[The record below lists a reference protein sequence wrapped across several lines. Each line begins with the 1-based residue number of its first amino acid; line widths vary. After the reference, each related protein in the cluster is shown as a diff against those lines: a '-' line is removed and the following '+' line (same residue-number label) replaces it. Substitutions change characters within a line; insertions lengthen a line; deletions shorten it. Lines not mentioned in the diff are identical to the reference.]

1 MYGSLL
7 MIIVA
12 ASAGKYV
19 VAAIVA
25 VLVGIAVLL
34 FAASSDLIDMKL
46 FKFDPHSQK
55 YPEEAKVE
63 YWYAKAAKRF
73 ESFLMGGGWSYAK
86 AKKRA
91 RMAVK
96 KGGKKLEDTTR
107 EKMPSAAR
115 RFNRD
120 IAIGALAIAIVLV
133 VLLVL
138 GVV

>member
-1 MYGSLL
+1 
-7 MIIVA
+7 
-12 ASAGKYV
+12 
-19 VAAIVA
+19 
-25 VLVGIAVLL
+25 VGIAVLL

-46 FKFDPHSQK
+46 FKFDPHSQR
-55 YPEEAKVE
+55 YPKEARVE
-63 YWYAKAAKRF
+63 YWYTRVAKRF
-73 ESFLMGGGWSYAK
+73 ESFLLGGGWSYAK

-91 RMAVK
+91 RMAMK
-96 KGGKKLEDTTR
+96 KGGKKLGDTTR

-120 IAIGALAIAIVLV
+120 IAIGALAIAVVLV